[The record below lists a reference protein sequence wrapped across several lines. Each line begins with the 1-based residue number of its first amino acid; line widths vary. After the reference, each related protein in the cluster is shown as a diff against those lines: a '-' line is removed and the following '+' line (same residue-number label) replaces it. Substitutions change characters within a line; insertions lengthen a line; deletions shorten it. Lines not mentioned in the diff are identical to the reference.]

1 VVTSIAKP
9 QRGLRTPEP
18 FIKCS
23 MQKAFD
29 MPQVIIGRIKH
40 RMDAQEQITFEIA
53 LILLN

>member
-53 LILLN
+53 LILLD